1 MKKRWLS
8 LALAILMVFALI
20 PQAALPVLAEEE
32 ITLDQIEAEI
42 PTDQVKE
49 NIPADGNEE
58 ELILE
63 DGFPED
69 QIDEGMTVELED
81 LSLDLDPNG
90 IVRNELPNAGSD
102 GTLQANDGVPVCQQE
117 LERFRGRFRDAGMH
131 GLFQDR

>member
-1 MKKRWLS
+1 MKKKWLS

-81 LSLDLDPNG
+81 LGLDLDPNG
-90 IVRNELPNAGSD
+90 IVQNELPNAGSE
-102 GTLQANDGVPVCQQE
+102 GALQANDGVQYIS
-117 LERFRGRFRDAGMH
+117 RS
-131 GLFQDR
+131 